1 MAKFSVDNDVSS
13 VTSHYNDFVSND
25 FVGNDFV
32 RADLIVPKNRNWE
45 SQFNDVQSDG
55 DEPTPIA
62 VRIFETENNFYLWV
76 NQQNQLFSGAPDID
90 SSSAQFT
97 ITTPDLSDPSYIQ
110 IGLVAFN
117 DPKIVAADFSGGSPS
132 LIIVRAGLVPR
143 PPTRL
148 QCLRSGS
155 VSKTHSTRLYQYP
168 IMMMMMM
175 IIIIIFFSPSQTDP
189 ATTNVV
195 SLFHLGGTGISES
208 ISVIDPSSETTY
220 YWDIDDDWAVVLT
233 LQPSEVFELRE
244 I

>member
-45 SQFNDVQSDG
+45 SRFNDVQSDG

-110 IGLVAFN
+110 IGLAAFN

-132 LIIVRAGLVPR
+132 LIIVRARPCPQTPNAFAMLTQWVCEQDTFHTIVP
-143 PPTRL
+143 
-148 QCLRSGS
+148 
-155 VSKTHSTRLYQYP
+155 
-168 IMMMMMM
+168 
-175 IIIIIFFSPSQTDP
+175 TDP

-195 SLFHLGGTGISES
+195 SLFHLGGTGISGS

-220 YWDIDDDWAVVLT
+220 YWDINDDWAVVLT

>member
-45 SQFNDVQSDG
+45 SRFNDVQSDG

-110 IGLVAFN
+110 IGLAAFN

-132 LIIVRAGLVPR
+132 LII
-143 PPTRL
+143 
-148 QCLRSGS
+148 
-155 VSKTHSTRLYQYP
+155 
-168 IMMMMMM
+168 
-175 IIIIIFFSPSQTDP
+175 TDP

-195 SLFHLGGTGISES
+195 SLFHLGGTGISGS

-220 YWDIDDDWAVVLT
+220 YWDINDDWAVVLT

>member
-45 SQFNDVQSDG
+45 SRFNDVQSDG

-110 IGLVAFN
+110 IGLAAFN

-132 LIIVRAGLVPR
+132 LIIVRARPCPQTPNAFAMLTQWVCEQDTFHTIVPVSHYYYYYYYYFSSRHHRRILQRPMWSAYFILVAR
-143 PPTRL
+143 EFREA
-148 QCLRSGS
+148 
-155 VSKTHSTRLYQYP
+155 YQ
-168 IMMMMMM
+168 
-175 IIIIIFFSPSQTDP
+175 
-189 ATTNVV
+189 
-195 SLFHLGGTGISES
+195 
-208 ISVIDPSSETTY
+208 
-220 YWDIDDDWAVVLT
+220 
-233 LQPSEVFELRE
+233 
-244 I
+244 